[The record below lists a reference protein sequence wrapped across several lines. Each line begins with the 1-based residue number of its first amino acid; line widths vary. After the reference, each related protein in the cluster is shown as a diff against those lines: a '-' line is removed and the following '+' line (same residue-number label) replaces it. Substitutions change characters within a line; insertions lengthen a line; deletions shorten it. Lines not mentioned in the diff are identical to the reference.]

1 MSLIAFIAILVLNLF
16 AMVTSLSP
24 LICTRVSQMNYLI
37 AQFLSQKNQTRHW
50 HGVYNWRYGH
60 FCDIFSILAKIWLP
74 WQRPL
79 QPYNQKCL
87 LWISRRR
94 KPPVLSNHV
103 VAVSRRNTFIAI
115 LVPKFV
121 AMVTR
126 FCPLYMGVPQMN
138 SLIPQTLSQNQSLHE
153 YGA

>member
-1 MSLIAFIAILVLNLF
+1 
-16 AMVTSLSP
+16 
-24 LICTRVSQMNYLI
+24 MNYLI
-37 AQFLSQKNQTRHW
+37 AQFLSQKKTKL
-50 HGVYNWRYGH
+50 GIDMAYITDVMAI
-60 FCDIFSILAKIWLP
+60 FVIFFSILAKIWLP